1 MLDELNENLEP
12 KLGNIEKAMEG
23 VGEVYISKDFY
34 LAEVGAVP

>member
-23 VGEVYISKDFY
+23 GGSLYIQR
-34 LAEVGAVP
+34 LILLR